1 MKHWKI
7 GKDCLSLFQIN
18 NGIMQVI
25 TMREFNANQK
35 KYFELAQNEV
45 VYVAWKDARLIA
57 IRATSNEDELS
68 EAEWQSIQ
76 RGLDDI
82 KNGRTYS
89 MREGE
94 SLTEFLERT
103 EECIKQ
109 NFRKRLERMQHIQ
122 VITNVYKR
130 KHAASLNEMQ
140 RITMFN

>member
-1 MKHWKI
+1 M
-7 GKDCLSLFQIN
+7 FQIN

-35 KYFELAQNEV
+35 KYFELAENEV

-103 EECIKQ
+103 EECIK
-109 NFRKRLERMQHIQ
+109 
-122 VITNVYKR
+122 
-130 KHAASLNEMQ
+130 
-140 RITMFN
+140 